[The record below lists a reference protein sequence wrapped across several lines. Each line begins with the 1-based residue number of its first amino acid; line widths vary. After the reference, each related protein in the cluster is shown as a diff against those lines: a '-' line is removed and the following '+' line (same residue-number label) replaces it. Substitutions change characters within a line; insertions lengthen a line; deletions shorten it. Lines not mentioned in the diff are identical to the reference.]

1 MMVMRMKKLT
11 ERDRKCYEFLVKT
24 KLPANSYD
32 LAKLFYPSPTGNER
46 SSVVVAQR
54 RLKVL
59 HELQYVEI
67 SKRKF
72 GESIYYY
79 VGKINERSLRH
90 GLLITHTIATIATS
104 GFEIL
109 DIQTEKKLPEKY
121 GIVCDVFLMV
131 RYNKTIFYLILEV
144 DLTKEFNETGYT
156 KLITDLKNKSFILNY
171 PVLILSISDFPLQSD
186 LIKKNVTQIKT
197 NFTNV
202 NALLFNF
209 IK

>member
-1 MMVMRMKKLT
+1 M
-11 ERDRKCYEFLVKT
+11 
-24 KLPANSYD
+24 
-32 LAKLFYPSPTGNER
+32 FYPSPTNNEQ

-72 GESIYYY
+72 GECIYYY

-90 GLLITHTIATIATS
+90 GLLITHTIATISTS

-121 GIVCDVFLMV
+121 GIVCDAFLTL
-131 RYNKTIFYLILEV
+131 RYNKTIFHLILV
-144 DLTKEFNETGYT
+144 VNLTKEFNEEGYT
-156 KLITDLKNKSFILNY
+156 KLITDLKNKSFVMKY
-171 PVLILSISDFPLQSD
+171 PVLILSVSDYPLKSDF
-186 LIKKNVTQIKT
+186 IKKNVTQLKT

-202 NALLFNF
+202 NPLLYNF

>member
-1 MMVMRMKKLT
+1 M
-11 ERDRKCYEFLVKT
+11 
-24 KLPANSYD
+24 
-32 LAKLFYPSPTGNER
+32 
-46 SSVVVAQR
+46 
-54 RLKVL
+54 
-59 HELQYVEI
+59 
-67 SKRKF
+67 
-72 GESIYYY
+72 
-79 VGKINERSLRH
+79 
-90 GLLITHTIATIATS
+90 LITHTIATIATS

-121 GIVCDVFLMV
+121 GIVCDVFLTLK
-131 RYNKTIFYLILEV
+131 YNKTIFHLIVEV

-171 PVLILSISDFPLQSD
+171 PVLILSVSDFSLKSD

>member
-1 MMVMRMKKLT
+1 M
-11 ERDRKCYEFLVKT
+11 
-24 KLPANSYD
+24 
-32 LAKLFYPSPTGNER
+32 FYPSPTNNER

-72 GESIYYY
+72 GECIYYY

-90 GLLITHTIATIATS
+90 GLLITHTIATIASS
-104 GFEIL
+104 GFELL

-121 GIVCDVFLMV
+121 GIICDAFLTL
-131 RYNKTIFYLILEV
+131 RYNKTVFHLILEV

-156 KLITDLKNKSFILNY
+156 KLITDLKNKSFVMRY
-171 PVLILSISDFPLQSD
+171 PVLILSISDYQLKSD
-186 LIKKNVTQIKT
+186 LIKKNVTQVKT
-197 NFTNV
+197 NFTNL
-202 NALLFNF
+202 NPLLYNF

>member
-1 MMVMRMKKLT
+1 M
-11 ERDRKCYEFLVKT
+11 
-24 KLPANSYD
+24 
-32 LAKLFYPSPTGNER
+32 
-46 SSVVVAQR
+46 
-54 RLKVL
+54 
-59 HELQYVEI
+59 
-67 SKRKF
+67 
-72 GESIYYY
+72 
-79 VGKINERSLRH
+79 RH

-121 GIVCDVFLMV
+121 GIVCDAFLTL
-131 RYNKTIFYLILEV
+131 RYNKTVVYLIIEV

-156 KLITDLKNKSFILNY
+156 KLITDLKNKSFILKY
-171 PVLILSISDFPLQSD
+171 PVLILSVSDFSLKSD